1 MRGCMN
7 QTDVDREF
15 HRMLYGVRGPD
26 GFLTHDGSLSDLVP
40 IIREINEADPGYPE
54 FLRIE
59 ANKSVIRQ
67 GRPDLVV

>member
-1 MRGCMN
+1 
-7 QTDVDREF
+7 
-15 HRMLYGVRGPD
+15 
-26 GFLTHDGSLSDLVP
+26 VP